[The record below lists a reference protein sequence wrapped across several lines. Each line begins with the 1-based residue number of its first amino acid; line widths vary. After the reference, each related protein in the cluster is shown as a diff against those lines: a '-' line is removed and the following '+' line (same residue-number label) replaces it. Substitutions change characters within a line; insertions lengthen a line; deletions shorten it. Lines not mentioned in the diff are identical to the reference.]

1 MRHSIDEE
9 ADSLASSSASVR
21 QRELGKRLRELRL
34 AHGLTVEDVAEKI
47 MCSATK
53 ISRLETGTRRPSL
66 RDIKDLCLLFEVD
79 KPAADELM
87 TIAREA
93 REHEWWTQF
102 EDLNLDPYLGLEEV
116 ASAITSY
123 TMYYMPALLQIE
135 KYTRV
140 IIETIAPKM
149 DPKILQQR
157 VEVRMRRQ
165 KRLEEDDRP
174 RYRVFLDEAVLFRS
188 VGGLVIMANQLDRV
202 LEVERQK
209 KVTFQIVPFDL
220 GAHAAQDSNFIL
232 FEFDQKLSSYQPD
245 EKQVLSP
252 VVFVEALTGNHYL
265 GKDADIERY
274 REAIEYLRDTALSP
288 RDSVQRIT
296 EIKEVYRSGR
306 HPASVGAVSKG
317 EKTKDGRSHGI

>member
-1 MRHSIDEE
+1 M
-9 ADSLASSSASVR
+9 ATSSPTVR
-21 QRELGKRLRELRL
+21 QRELGKRLRELRQ
-34 AHGLTVEDVAEKI
+34 AHALTVEDVAMKI

-53 ISRLETGTRRPSL
+53 ISRLEAGARRPSL
-66 RDIKDLCLLFEVD
+66 RDVKNLCLLYEVD
-79 KPAADELM
+79 KSTADEFM
-87 TIAREA
+87 TLAREA
-93 REHEWWTQF
+93 RDQEWWTQF

-116 ASAITSY
+116 ARAITSY
-123 TMYYMPALLQIE
+123 TMYYIPALLQIE
-135 KYTRV
+135 DYTRV
-140 IIETIAPKM
+140 IIEAIAPRM
-149 DPKILQQR
+149 DPNVLRQR

-165 KRLEEDDRP
+165 KRLEEADKP
-174 RYRVFLDEAVLFRS
+174 RYRVFLDEAVLYRS
-188 VGGLVIMANQLDRV
+188 IGGPAIMAAQLDKV
-202 LEVERQK
+202 LEVERQN

-232 FEFDQKLSSYQPD
+232 FEFDQA
-245 EKQVLSP
+245 LSP

-296 EIKEVYRSGR
+296 EINEVYRSGR

-317 EKTKDGRSHGI
+317 EKT